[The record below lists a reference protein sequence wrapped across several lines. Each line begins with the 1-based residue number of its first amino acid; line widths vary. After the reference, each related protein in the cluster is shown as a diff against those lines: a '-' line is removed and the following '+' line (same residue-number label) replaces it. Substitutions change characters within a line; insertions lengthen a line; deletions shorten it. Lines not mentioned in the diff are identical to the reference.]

1 MEETWL
7 EKETVDRLASRLSL
21 MVVTDL
27 LLPVSINVVQFQFP
41 QGKLILIGTETDYK
55 ARLAQRLITKPGVK
69 VLPPPAITTENFLSD
84 INQLLLTKDI
94 VSSHGAFQAP

>member
-55 ARLAQRLITKPGVK
+55 ARG
-69 VLPPPAITTENFLSD
+69 E
-84 INQLLLTKDI
+84 
-94 VSSHGAFQAP
+94 GAATAGNNY